1 MIRRVQPHDPY
12 VLPPDLPEPE
22 DDGAA
27 DHLPGARI
35 PSLVL
40 ESSQG
45 PVDLAELCAEL
56 GVLYVYPRTGKPGV
70 ESLPGWDEFPG
81 ARGCTPQ
88 SCAFRDHAQEL
99 AGLGARRRGPLGAD
113 ARATRSSSPSA
124 PTCRSRCSPTP
135 SCARRSALGLPTFS
149 IAGHRLYRRL
159 ALGRDGADAS
169 RRSSTRSSRP
179 TATPATSSRTSGLR
193 WPDGSRPRLRGAR
206 RRARVPHA
214 ARCGNGPRAAP
225 RSYGEMTNVSDGRC
239 VRGSSERGA
248 VLHARARARGACRAT
263 AR

>member
-1 MIRRVQPHDPY
+1 MIRRVQSHDPY

-45 PVDLAELCAEL
+45 PVDLAVVCAGL

-99 AGLGARRRGPLGAD
+99 AAHGAVVAGLSAQTLEDQLEFAERTHMPYPVLAD
-113 ARATRSSSPSA
+113 PELRAAQS
-124 PTCRSRCSPTP
+124 
-135 SCARRSALGLPTFS
+135 LGLPTFS

-159 ALGRDGADAS
+159 ALV
-169 RRSSTRSSRP
+169 
-179 TATPATSSRTSGLR
+179 
-193 WPDGSRPRLRGAR
+193 AR
-206 RRARVPHA
+206 RGRIEKVFYPVFPPDRNA
-214 ARCGNGPRAAP
+214 ADVVA
-225 RSYGEMTNVSDGRC
+225 Y
-239 VRGSSERGA
+239 
-248 VLHARARARGACRAT
+248 LRAT
-263 AR
+263 VT

>member
-1 MIRRVQPHDPY
+1 MIRRVQSHDPY
-12 VLPPDLPEPE
+12 VLPPNLPEPE

-40 ESSQG
+40 DSSQG
-45 PVDLAELCAEL
+45 RVDLAELCDQL

-99 AGLGARRRGPLGAD
+99 AGLGALVAGLSAQTLEDQIEFAERTHMPYPVLAD
-113 ARATRSSSPSA
+113 PELRAAQS
-124 PTCRSRCSPTP
+124 
-135 SCARRSALGLPTFS
+135 LGLPTFS

-159 ALGRDGADAS
+159 AL
-169 RRSSTRSSRP
+169 
-179 TATPATSSRTSGLR
+179 
-193 WPDGSRPRLRGAR
+193 
-206 RRARVPHA
+206 V
-214 ARCGNGPRAAP
+214 
-225 RSYGEMTNVSDGRC
+225 
-239 VRGSSERGA
+239 
-248 VLHARARARGACRAT
+248 ARAGRIEKVFYPVFPPDRNAGDVVAYLRAT
-263 AR
+263 VT

>member
-1 MIRRVQPHDPY
+1 M
-12 VLPPDLPEPE
+12 LPPNLPEPE

-40 ESSQG
+40 DSSQG
-45 PVDLAELCAEL
+45 PVDLGELCAEL

-99 AGLGARRRGPLGAD
+99 AGLGALVAGLSAQTLEDQIEFAERTHMPYPVLAD
-113 ARATRSSSPSA
+113 PELRAA
-124 PTCRSRCSPTP
+124 Q
-135 SCARRSALGLPTFS
+135 ALGLPTFS

-159 ALGRDGADAS
+159 ALV
-169 RRSSTRSSRP
+169 
-179 TATPATSSRTSGLR
+179 
-193 WPDGSRPRLRGAR
+193 AR
-206 RRARVPHA
+206 R
-214 ARCGNGPRAAP
+214 
-225 RSYGEMTNVSDGRC
+225 
-239 VRGSSERGA
+239 ERIEKVFYPVFPPDRNAGDVVA
-248 VLHARARARGACRAT
+248 YLRAT
-263 AR
+263 VA

>member
-1 MIRRVQPHDPY
+1 MIRRVQSHDPY
-12 VLPPDLPEPE
+12 ALPAGLPVPE

-70 ESLPGWDEFPG
+70 DPPAGWDEFPG

-99 AGLGARRRGPLGAD
+99 AGLGALVAGLSAQTLADQIEFAERTHMPYPVLADPERRA
-113 ARATRSSSPSA
+113 AQ
-124 PTCRSRCSPTP
+124 
-135 SCARRSALGLPTFS
+135 ALGLPTFT
-149 IAGHRLYRRL
+149 IAGQRLYRRL
-159 ALGRDGADAS
+159 AL
-169 RRSSTRSSRP
+169 
-179 TATPATSSRTSGLR
+179 
-193 WPDGSRPRLRGAR
+193 
-206 RRARVPHA
+206 V
-214 ARCGNGPRAAP
+214 
-225 RSYGEMTNVSDGRC
+225 
-239 VRGSSERGA
+239 
-248 VLHARARARGACRAT
+248 ARGGRIEQVFYPVFPPDRNAADVVAYLRAT
-263 AR
+263 VA